1 MIGDRLKELR
11 HDHNDTQEDLAE
23 KLNISKFTVQSWEQG
38 KSEPNH
44 DMLVTICRLYHVSS
58 DFLLGL
64 SDDDPVFYQTREM
77 RLSQES
83 RTLLKEF
90 SDFLFRKERKKSARH

>member
-23 KLNISKFTVQSWEQG
+23 KLNMSKFTVQSWEQG

-44 DMLVTICRLYHVSS
+44 EMLVSICRLYHVSS

>member
-11 HDHNDTQEDLAE
+11 HDHNDTQEDLAG

-44 DMLVTICRLYHVSS
+44 EMLVSICRLYHVSS

>member
-44 DMLVTICRLYHVSS
+44 EMLVSICRLYHVSS

-64 SDDDPVFYQTREM
+64 SDDDPVFYHTMEM

>member
-44 DMLVTICRLYHVSS
+44 DMLVSICRLYHVSS

-64 SDDDPVFYQTREM
+64 SDDDPVFYHTREM
-77 RLSQES
+77 RLSPES

-90 SDFLFRKERKKSARH
+90 SDFLFRKERKKSTRH

>member
-44 DMLVTICRLYHVSS
+44 EMLVSICRLYHVSS

>member
-11 HDHNDTQEDLAE
+11 HDHNDTQEDLVG

-44 DMLVTICRLYHVSS
+44 EIQSS
-58 DFLLGL
+58 ITPGKCGY
-64 SDDDPVFYQTREM
+64 PKR
-77 RLSQES
+77 
-83 RTLLKEF
+83 
-90 SDFLFRKERKKSARH
+90 AGPC